1 MSQKQANTKTKI
13 VVTTGGT
20 GGHVF
25 PAEAIAGALIQQGA
39 EVTFVT
45 DRRGQEFR
53 GLKQVPVYRLMAESV
68 TGRSVFGKVD
78 ALIKLYLGCVQA
90 LFLLIR
96 IKPDAVVGVGG
107 YASFPAVMAA
117 HMLRIPVVLHEQN
130 AVLGRANRIL
140 ARGVRF
146 IGTSFSPTK
155 RVPDQIPQIQVGL
168 PVRPILTDYRR
179 VPYPKTDK
187 SLRLFVFGGSQGARF
202 FSRRLPE
209 ALLKLPTDLREKM
222 TLIQQVR
229 PEDMEIA
236 HSFYDRSGFR
246 KVELKPFFTDMPEQL
261 AKAHLVI
268 GRGGAGTVTE
278 VMAVGRPAVIIPLPS
293 AADNHQ
299 EENAKLFCQA
309 GGGWLWREADFDPDR
324 WAKDLTA
331 LLRDKKRLTEAAC
344 LSADAFPEQAA
355 EKMAKAVTD
364 MIKGLKK

>member
-1 MSQKQANTKTKI
+1 MHAKQANKKPKI

-25 PAEAIAGALIQQGA
+25 PAEAIAGALIRQGA
-39 EVTFVT
+39 EVVFIT

-68 TGRSVFGKVD
+68 TGRSVVGKII
-78 ALIKLYLGCVQA
+78 ALMKLYLGSVQA
-90 LFLLIR
+90 LFLLR
-96 IKPDAVVGVGG
+96 RLKPNAVVGVGG

-117 HMLRIPVVLHEQN
+117 HMARIPVVLHEQN

-155 RVPDQIPQIQVGL
+155 RVPAHIPQIPVGL
-168 PVRPILTDYRR
+168 PVRPILADYRR
-179 VPYPKTDK
+179 VPYPKGTG
-187 SLRLFVFGGSQGARF
+187 LRLFIFGGSQGARF
-202 FSRRLPE
+202 FSRQLPK
-209 ALLKLPTDLREKM
+209 ALLKIPADLRCQI

-236 HSFYDRSGFR
+236 HSFYDHGGFK
-246 KVELKPFFTDMPEQL
+246 KVVLKPFFTDMPEQL

-268 GRGGAGTVTE
+268 GRGGAGTITE
-278 VMAVGRPAVIIPLPS
+278 VMAVGRPAIIIPLPT

-299 EENAKLFCQA
+299 EENAKLFCKTGA
-309 GGGWLWREADFDPDR
+309 GWLWREADFQADR
-324 WAKDLTA
+324 WGKELTA
-331 LLRDKKRLTEAAC
+331 LIRNRKRLEKAAA
-344 LSADAFPEQAA
+344 LSAEAFPEQAA
-355 EKMAKAVTD
+355 EKMAEAVLN
-364 MIKGLKK
+364 MIKGCQK